1 MGNIVEFLARV
12 GQDAALRHASA
23 EDMAAELEAAGMA
36 PDVSAQIQAGN
47 AGGLR
52 LLLGQGVFFASLMPP
67 GPERDREEDEEG
79 DRQDDEE
86 DEEGDDKLSLS
97 SESHTRL

>member
-1 MGNIVEFLARV
+1 MGNVVEFLARV
-12 GQDAALRHASA
+12 GQDAALRHASG
-23 EDMAAELEAAGMA
+23 EQMAAELEAAGIA
-36 PDVSAQIQAGN
+36 PELRTEIHAGN

-52 LLLGQGVFFASLMPP
+52 LLLGQGVFFAALMPS
-67 GPERDREEDEEG
+67 GPDEDNEEED

>member
-1 MGNIVEFLARV
+1 M
-12 GQDAALRHASA
+12 RHASA
-23 EDMAAELEAAGMA
+23 EQMAAELEAAGIA
-36 PDVSAQIQAGN
+36 PELSAEIHAGN

-52 LLLGQGVFFASLMPP
+52 LLLGQGVFFAALMPD
-67 GPERDREEDEEG
+67 GPDEDREEED